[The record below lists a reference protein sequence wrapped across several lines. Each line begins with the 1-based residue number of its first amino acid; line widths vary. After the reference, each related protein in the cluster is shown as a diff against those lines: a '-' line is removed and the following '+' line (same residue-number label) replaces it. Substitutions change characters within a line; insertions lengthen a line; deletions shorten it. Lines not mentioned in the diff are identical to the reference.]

1 MTDFSGKWH
10 STFGPMELGQ
20 RGTTV
25 DGHYLLHG
33 TTCPIHGTVAGRR
46 LTFTYQEGPT
56 HGEGWWELAPKGT
69 SFHGQWRVAGAV
81 EGDAPWQT
89 WIGTR
94 LGFHGIWQTDFGRM
108 RLVEEAGHVRGF
120 YELGG
125 NSAIEGQCRGDQM
138 TFTYREPATHGEGRF
153 ALSPDAMM
161 FDGQWRPAGG
171 PDWLPWHGRRVLPGP
186 HTWLVVLEV
195 PWLSLAA
202 DRDYSFGAML
212 REFFSRVPDVRVRQR
227 FFTNEAGL
235 RRHCR
240 EMSLIPEPVALVVA
254 THGLPQGIV
263 LEGTVVDAAMIG
275 DCLRDIEAL
284 RLLHFSACLQMKDP
298 AVVENWRAVAQGGG
312 YAISGYSTSVDWAAS
327 AIIEFTYLDF
337 VLSRGL
343 PPEDAAGQLLKLLPF
358 AGETGPAGTVFVP
371 AGFRMVGPGR

>member
-1 MTDFSGKWH
+1 MSDFSGRWH
-10 STFGPMELGQ
+10 STFGPMELVQ

-25 DGHYLLHG
+25 EGHYLLHG
-33 TTCPIHGTVAGRR
+33 VSCPVHGTVAGRR

-56 HGEGWWELAPKGT
+56 QGEGWWELAAKGT
-69 SFHGQWRVAGAV
+69 SFHGQWRVV
-81 EGDAPWQT
+81 GDAHWQT

-94 LGFHGIWQTDFGRM
+94 LGFHGVWETDFGRM
-108 RLVEEAGHVRGF
+108 RLVEENGRVRGF
-120 YELGG
+120 YELAG
-125 NSAIEGQCRGDQM
+125 NSTIEGECRGDQM
-138 TFTYREPATHGEGRF
+138 RFTYHEPTTHGEGQF
-153 ALSPDAMM
+153 ALSPEGTT
-161 FDGQWRPAGG
+161 FDGRWRPDG
-171 PDWLPWHGRRVLPGP
+171 
-186 HTWLVVLEV
+186 
-195 PWLSLAA
+195 A

-212 REFFSRVPDVRVRQR
+212 REFFSRLPDVRVRQR

-275 DCLRDIEAL
+275 DCLRDVEDL

-298 AVVENWRAVAQGGG
+298 GVVENWRAVAQRGG

-343 PPEDAAGQLLKLLPF
+343 PPEEASAQVLKLLPF
-358 AGETGPAGTVFVP
+358 AGDTCESGTVFVP
-371 AGFRMVGPGR
+371 AGFRMVSPGR